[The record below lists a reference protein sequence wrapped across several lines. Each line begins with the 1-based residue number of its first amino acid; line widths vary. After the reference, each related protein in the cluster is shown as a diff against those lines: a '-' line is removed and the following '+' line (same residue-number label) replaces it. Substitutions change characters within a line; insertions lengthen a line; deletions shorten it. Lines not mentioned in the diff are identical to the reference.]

1 MGLLKRA
8 LEAVFGSKLVGLTV
22 DTIKILGVHFC
33 YNKEAR
39 ILKNLFV
46 IIRNIQKFICLWNS
60 KILSLEGRILIFQT
74 LSVSK
79 FVYFSMLTDVP
90 NTIINK
96 IQAFRKLFMII
107 FSTQ

>member
-8 LEAVFGSKLVGLTV
+8 IEAVCGSKLVGLTV
-22 DTIKILGVHFC
+22 DTIKILGVHFS

-60 KILSLEGRILIFQT
+60 KNLSLEGRILIFKT
-74 LSVSK
+74 LSFQKSCT
-79 FVYFSMLTDVP
+79 FLC
-90 NTIINK
+90 
-96 IQAFRKLFMII
+96 
-107 FSTQ
+107 